1 MNTEIIPTITLIP
14 DKDEVIKVTREKK
27 PKSTLTYRKI
37 GDGNM
42 SRYHQQSINLL
53 REMETLSKPAIQF
66 LNTLIDGMR
75 FDYQSG
81 EVIIEVYYKPETNI
95 EKLMVSRGFKEL
107 FARDLVRRTRRSH
120 YVVNPYA
127 IVTNTAKQLV
137 IWGKAKKLQTPK

>member
-1 MNTEIIPTITLIP
+1 M
-14 DKDEVIKVTREKK
+14 
-27 PKSTLTYRKI
+27 LTYIRV
-37 GDGNM
+37 GDGN
-42 SRYHQQSINLL
+42 QPSINLL

-66 LNTLIDGMR
+66 INTLIEGMR

-81 EVIIEVYYKPETNI
+81 EVIIDVFYKPQTKI
-95 EKLMVSRGFKEL
+95 EKLMVSKGFREL

-137 IWGKAKKLQTPK
+137 IWDTAKHFQTPK